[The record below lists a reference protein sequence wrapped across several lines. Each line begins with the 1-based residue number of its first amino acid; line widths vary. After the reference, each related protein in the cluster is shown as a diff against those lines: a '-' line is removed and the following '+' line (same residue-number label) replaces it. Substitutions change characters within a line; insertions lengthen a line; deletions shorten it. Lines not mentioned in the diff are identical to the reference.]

1 MLASNGRIHDAM
13 LDVLRRVAMRGAF
26 AFALALGLAAPAARA
41 QDATPLLTAP
51 IAAGPAT
58 ALESYLVQ
66 PGRLLVERT
75 HLLPPIA
82 LEGGATLRLEAIVAY
97 EPAREQERVLGVR
110 IRLAGP
116 GASAVAHL
124 DLHEVE
130 DLARTLGSLAS
141 VVESER
147 AQRSLVEIRYETKDG
162 FGFAV
167 GTGAAP
173 ARRVV
178 RFRGPPVREV
188 GLPEASVGEL
198 RAQFDASR
206 RFLFEE

>member
-1 MLASNGRIHDAM
+1 MKGT
-13 LDVLRRVAMRGAF
+13 F

-130 DLARTLGSLAS
+130 DLARTLGSLPAS
-141 VVESER
+141 WR
-147 AQRSLVEIRYETKDG
+147 ASAHSARWSRSATDEGRL
-162 FGFAV
+162 GFAV

-173 ARRVV
+173 ARRVC
-178 RFRGPPVREV
+178 
-188 GLPEASVGEL
+188 ASGARPSARSRSSGGELGEL

>member
-1 MLASNGRIHDAM
+1 MRRRLAC
-13 LDVLRRVAMRGAF
+13 
-26 AFALALGLAAPAARA
+26 ALALGLAAPAARA
-41 QDATPLLTAP
+41 QDATPLLGAP
-51 IAAGPAT
+51 IAHGPST
-58 ALESYLVQ
+58 SLESYLFQ

-82 LEGGATLRLEAIVAY
+82 LEGGASLRLEAIVAY

-116 GASAVAHL
+116 GGAAVAYL

-130 DLARTLGSLAS
+130 DLARTLGSLS
-141 VVESER
+141 GVVESER
-147 AQRSLVEIRYETKDG
+147 AQKSLVEIRYVTRDG

-167 GTGAAP
+167 GGGAAP

-178 RFRGPPVREV
+178 RFTGPPAREL
-188 GLPEASVGEL
+188 GLSEAALGEL

>member
-1 MLASNGRIHDAM
+1 MKRTFGL
-13 LDVLRRVAMRGAF
+13 
-26 AFALALGLAAPAARA
+26 ALALGLAVPAARA

-51 IAAGPAT
+51 LAGGPST
-58 ALESYLVQ
+58 SLESYLVQ

-82 LEGGATLRLEAIVAY
+82 LEGGSTLRLEAIVAY

-116 GASAVAHL
+116 GGPVVAHL

-130 DLARTLGSLAS
+130 DLARTLNALSG

-147 AQRSLVEIRYETKDG
+147 PQKSLVEIRYVTKDG

-167 GTGAAP
+167 GAGAAP

-178 RFRGPPVREV
+178 RFTGPPARE
-188 GLPEASVGEL
+188 LALSEAALGEL

>member
-1 MLASNGRIHDAM
+1 MRRRLAC
-13 LDVLRRVAMRGAF
+13 
-26 AFALALGLAAPAARA
+26 ALALGLAAPASA
-41 QDATPLLTAP
+41 QDATPLLGGP
-51 IAAGPAT
+51 IASAPST
-58 ALESYLVQ
+58 SLESYLVQ

-82 LEGGATLRLEAIVAY
+82 LEGGASLRLEAIVAY

-110 IRLAGP
+110 ARLLGVPEARTL
-116 GASAVAHL
+116 HL

-130 DLARTLGSLAS
+130 DLARTLASLS
-141 VVESER
+141 VVVESER
-147 AQRSLVEIRYETKDG
+147 AQKSLVEIRYVTRDG

-167 GTGAAP
+167 GGGAAP
-173 ARRVV
+173 AQRVV
-178 RFRGPPVREV
+178 RFTGPPARE
-188 GLPEASVGEL
+188 LELSEAALGEL